1 MALNTPLMGAVD
13 NDQECALV
21 GAGSI
26 FELSTLSAQFC
37 CEPKALKKMKFI
49 KKNFFK
55 TRKALGYNFYLSS
68 SVILDLPIT

>member
-49 KKNFFK
+49 KKIFF
-55 TRKALGYNFYLSS
+55 
-68 SVILDLPIT
+68 